1 MKVKRAGFAKVAIGT
16 PEGSKAKLRHALW
29 KSSVLG
35 NRRKGTRLSELR
47 SVLGAGITAYAILES
62 LESCSSD
69 DDALEAAKFL
79 KDHGFDVAGVKR
91 PEDGRMIGY
100 VEQRS
105 LTHGTVADC
114 MKPLTVDCLIA
125 DTTPLPEALSYLKSR
140 AFAFVLVG
148 TNVEGI
154 VTRADLNKP
163 PVRVY
168 LFGLISLLEMHM
180 GHWIRMKYAAES
192 WKAHLSEGRLNA
204 AIQRQE
210 ERRKRNQDI
219 DLVECLQFCDKRDL
233 ILEIDEVREGL
244 GLGGKKAGAKFL
256 KRAEALRDLLAHSQ
270 QDLVEG
276 SSWEELI
283 DLVEGLEVVLERS
296 DDLIEAAFP
305 YQAEQR
311 RTEVSP

>member
-1 MKVKRAGFAKVAIGT
+1 M
-16 PEGSKAKLRHALW
+16 
-29 KSSVLG
+29 
-35 NRRKGTRLSELR
+35 
-47 SVLGAGITAYAILES
+47 LGAGITAFAILEPLQS
-62 LESCSSD
+62 FSVD
-69 DDALEAAKFL
+69 ADALNAASFL
-79 KDHGFDVAGVKR
+79 KERGFDIAGVTR
-91 PEDGRMIGY
+91 GEDGRVIGY

-105 LTHGTVADC
+105 LTHGQVADHLRL
-114 MKPLTVDCLIA
+114 LTVDHLVA
-125 DTTPLPEALSYLKSR
+125 DTTPLPEVLSFLKER

-148 TNVEGI
+148 SEVEGI

-180 GHWIRMKYAAES
+180 GHWIRSEYEGES
-192 WKAHLSEGRLNA
+192 WKVHLTEGRLSA
-204 AIQRQE
+204 AVNRQE

-233 ILEIDEVREGL
+233 ILQSDALRKSL
-244 GLGGKKAGAKFL
+244 GLGGKNAGARFL

-276 SSWEELI
+276 TSWEELI

-296 DDLIEAAFP
+296 DDLMEATTSRRADHQSADDQSADRQGVDHHSADRQSAD
-305 YQAEQR
+305 YQSSEELR
-311 RTEVSP
+311 GKRGTESDGPP